1 MHVLH
6 VGSRDPMGTGAPV
19 AFTVTPL
26 ECNCLAITSYSN
38 VLVNLLAMTVSMHA
52 SSETLPSYTLM
63 QAYM

>member
-1 MHVLH
+1 
-6 VGSRDPMGTGAPV
+6 MGTGAPV